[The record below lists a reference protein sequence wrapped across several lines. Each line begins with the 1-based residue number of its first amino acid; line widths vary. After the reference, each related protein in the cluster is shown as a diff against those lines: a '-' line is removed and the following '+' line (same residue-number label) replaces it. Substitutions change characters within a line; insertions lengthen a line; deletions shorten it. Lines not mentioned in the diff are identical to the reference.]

1 MDYLYKKPKK
11 VQSSLDSL
19 RQNEIV
25 MPATINIPVEPV
37 KDSNEIKEPEIK
49 QLGHITFIS
58 QEEYLRDIETMCKR
72 DKWFMETI
80 KGFCNKVVEVN
91 VEQPIQSDKSTSV
104 TGEGSE

>member
-11 VQSSLDSL
+11 M
-19 RQNEIV
+19 QNEIV

-37 KDSNEIKEPEIK
+37 KDSNEIEPEVK

-58 QEEYLRDIETMCKR
+58 QEEYLRDIESMCQR
-72 DKWFMETI
+72 DRWFMQTVRQ
-80 KGFCNKVVEVN
+80 FCDKAVEVN
-91 VEQPIQSDKSTSV
+91 VEQPIQPDKSPSV